1 MDNDQGPIILCGLGS
16 LGTRIYDQLTALG
29 LRVVLVD
36 PTPDPV
42 FVRRVGHAAHILS
55 DDPRLPAVLETA
67 GLAEACALITT
78 FDDDLINLEI
88 VLAATRARPGLRVV
102 MRFFNIDLAAQM
114 ESALPNLAVFSL
126 SALAAP
132 AFVAA
137 ATSPTTQATMIM
149 DEQVISMAEIV
160 VAAPARVGDYGA
172 VLPVAAR
179 VGSGA
184 PTLFPPPDQSL
195 GPGDRLTVLGAAAA
209 VRAASGAAGGG
220 VARRHRPHRDRP
232 GTLAT
237 FFRRLDPALYGTLA
251 VLALVIAV
259 SVAIFADA
267 RHLKFLDALELV
279 LGVVSSTGLGWVA
292 DSNEPGWLT
301 LYTIGLMIVGTVAVT
316 VLYAFITNY
325 IVSVKLSGLL
335 GQQPVT
341 LRDHV
346 VVCGLGTVGYR
357 VAKGL
362 LDQGEQV
369 AVLERDAGNRFVPLI
384 RAERHARVVIADAR

>member
-1 MDNDQGPIILCGLGS
+1 
-16 LGTRIYDQLTALG
+16 
-29 LRVVLVD
+29 
-36 PTPDPV
+36 
-42 FVRRVGHAAHILS
+42 
-55 DDPRLPAVLETA
+55 
-67 GLAEACALITT
+67 
-78 FDDDLINLEI
+78 
-88 VLAATRARPGLRVV
+88 
-102 MRFFNIDLAAQM
+102 
-114 ESALPNLAVFSL
+114 
-126 SALAAP
+126 
-132 AFVAA
+132 
-137 ATSPTTQATMIM
+137 
-149 DEQVISMAEIV
+149 
-160 VAAPARVGDYGA
+160 
-172 VLPVAAR
+172 
-179 VGSGA
+179 
-184 PTLFPPPDQSL
+184 
-195 GPGDRLTVLGAAAA
+195 
-209 VRAASGAAGGG
+209 
-220 VARRHRPHRDRP
+220 
-232 GTLAT
+232 
-237 FFRRLDPALYGTLA
+237 LA

-292 DSNEPGWLT
+292 DSSEPGWLT

-384 RAERHARVVIADAR
+384 RAERHARVVIADARLPASMALANIGAARCIVAATSDDMANIQTALLAREQHPDLRVVLRAFDHDTAQQVAETFGLSLALSASAVAAPTFVAAAAGRAIVHQVQVGGQRLRVARLTVPPGRGGAIGALLEGLTAGVLYHLPATGQPQYRPAAGTLLAPGDAVVVAATDVALATVAARLGPGGPEVARPAAVGYSSTTA